1 VGVLIYQLQV
11 KCLNMDGYKLGDISS
26 FLNASSTVDQ
36 KPANDLFAAPAVVAV
51 EEVYAPKP
59 DSVPAKGKRPKKS
72 KTIEAEPE
80 EPKFPQLSP
89 EQQLEV
95 NKRTLFVGNLPV
107 GLKRKQLRKLFAD
120 FGKIESLRFRSVAI
134 SDLKLGRKVCL
145 KTNKINENAT
155 SKNAYIVFEH
165 EECLDK
171 ALTKNGSVVNDLN
184 IRVDKVVK
192 SKKEVKEDTKNS
204 IFLGNIPFAATDE
217 DIRAALVQC
226 GEIEYVRL
234 LRDAKTNIGKGIGY
248 VKFVDSAGV
257 MFAMKIKDNVEV
269 NGRKLRIQR
278 CKSKLTLENTQ
289 KAKEMKAKKNEESQN
304 SFRGRK
310 SKSSDK
316 EVFVGKSV
324 KSRSK
329 KFDPN
334 RRPKPKTQK
343 PMTKQ
348 KFDKKV
354 NKTSKKGG
362 VVATK
367 GKKDKQ

>member
-1 VGVLIYQLQV
+1 
-11 KCLNMDGYKLGDISS
+11 MDGYKIGDISS

-36 KPANDLFAAPAVVAV
+36 KPANDLFAAAAPAVVAV

-59 DSVPAKGKRPKKS
+59 DSVPGKRPKKNKS
-72 KTIEAEPE
+72 IEAEPE

-89 EQQLEV
+89 EEQLEV

-120 FGKIESLRFRSVAI
+120 FGKIQSLRFRSVAI

-171 ALTKNGSVVNDLN
+171 ALAKNGSVVNDLN

-217 DIRAALVQC
+217 DIRAALAQC
-226 GEIEYVRL
+226 GDIEYVRL

-289 KAKEMKAKKNEESQN
+289 KAKELKSKKNEESQN

-316 EVFVGKSV
+316 EVFAGKSLSHGARNLTLIEDPNQRL
-324 KSRSK
+324 KSRCQ
-329 KFDPN
+329 N
-334 RRPKPKTQK
+334 RNLIRKLIKLRRKEELLQLRGR
-343 PMTKQ
+343 
-348 KFDKKV
+348 
-354 NKTSKKGG
+354 KTSNDHDNCSKF
-362 VVATK
+362 
-367 GKKDKQ
+367 